1 MEPDGMSPGKPDPGE
16 GAGTTATKGGP
27 LAEGLVEGT
36 VVGKVYGHYDV
47 ETPSGRLRCLLR
59 GKLRKEL
66 VYSTSQGRAKRV
78 QTVRALSVTDPVA
91 VGDRVVV
98 RPISSEDEIDGVIE
112 EVRPR
117 ERELT
122 RQAAGE
128 RPVAQTL
135 LAGIDQVIVV
145 FAVARPEP
153 HLRMLDRF
161 LVVAE
166 VGEVDAVIC
175 FNKADLGI
183 SDEVAESIAEYER
196 IGYRVV
202 LTSVA
207 LGEGV
212 DDLRRVLRRQGVRVR
227 RPVWRRQDEPSELGQ
242 PGLGSRVGRVNRLT
256 GKGRHTTTGTTLIPL
271 DGLEEAKVADT
282 PGLRTLG
289 LWAVEPDELDY
300 CFLEFRSFL
309 GKCAFPDCTH
319 DHEPECA
326 VIAAVEAGEISEE
339 RYESY
344 LALRG

>member
-1 MEPDGMSPGKPDPGE
+1 MESDLTNPGLPTSNEGGADGVEAEELGDGLLE
-16 GAGTTATKGGP
+16 G
-27 LAEGLVEGT
+27 V

-59 GKLRKEL
+59 GKLRKQL
-66 VYSTSQGRAKRV
+66 VYSTSQSRAKRV

-91 VGDRVVV
+91 VGDHVVV
-98 RPISSEDEIDGVIE
+98 RPIDSEDEIDGVIE

-128 RPVAQTL
+128 RPMAQTL

-145 FAVARPEP
+145 FAASRPEP

-161 LVVAE
+161 LIVAE
-166 VGEVDAVIC
+166 VGEVEAIVC
-175 FNKADLGI
+175 LNKADLGI
-183 SDEVAESIAEYER
+183 SPDLAESIAEYER

-207 LGEGV
+207 LGDGIE
-212 DDLRRVLRRQGVRVR
+212 DLRRVLVGKVSAFVGPSGVGKTSLLNAV
-227 RPVWRRQDEPSELGQ
+227 Q
-242 PGLGSRVGRVNRLT
+242 PGLGSRIGRVNRVT

-271 DGLEEAKVADT
+271 EGLEEAQVADT

-289 LWAVEPDELDY
+289 LWDVDADELDY
-300 CFLEFRSFL
+300 CFREFRPFL

-319 DHEPECA
+319 DHEPGCA
-326 VIAAVEAGEISEE
+326 VLAAVESGEISEA

>member
-1 MEPDGMSPGKPDPGE
+1 MASDLTSPGPSAARDIAAAADGE
-16 GAGTTATKGGP
+16 SLGDA
-27 LAEGLVEGT
+27 LLEGT
-36 VVGKVYGHYDV
+36 VVRKVYGHYDV
-47 ETPSGRLRCLLR
+47 ETSSGRLRCLLR

-66 VYSTSQGRAKRV
+66 IYSTSRSWAKRV

-91 VGDRVVV
+91 VGDQVLV

-135 LAGIDQVIVV
+135 LAGIDQVIIV
-145 FAVARPEP
+145 FAASRPEP

-161 LVVAE
+161 MVVAE
-166 VGEVDAVIC
+166 VGEVDALVCI
-175 FNKADLGI
+175 NKADLGVPL
-183 SDEVAESIAEYER
+183 ELAEAVEDYER

-202 LTSVA
+202 LTSVL
-207 LGEGV
+207 LGLGIE
-212 DDLRRVLRRQGVRVR
+212 DLRRILVGKVSALVG
-227 RPVWRRQDEPSELGQ
+227 PSGAGKTSLLNAIQ
-242 PGLGSRVGRVNRLT
+242 PGLGSRIGHVNRLT

-271 DGLEEAKVADT
+271 EGLDGAKVADT

-289 LWAVEPDELDY
+289 LWNVDPDELDY
-300 CFLEFRSFL
+300 CFRDFRPYL

-319 DHEPECA
+319 DHEPGCA
-326 VIAAVEAGEISEE
+326 VQAAVDAGEISER

-344 LALRG
+344 LQLRG

>member
-1 MEPDGMSPGKPDPGE
+1 MPL
-16 GAGTTATKGGP
+16 GG
-27 LAEGLVEGT
+27 GLLEGT
-36 VVGKVYGHYDV
+36 VVRKVYGHYDV

-66 VYSTSQGRAKRV
+66 VYSTSQSRAKRV

-91 VGDRVVV
+91 VGDTVVV
-98 RPISSEDEIDGVIE
+98 RPIVSEDEIDGVIE

-166 VGEVDAVIC
+166 VGEVDAIIC

-183 SDEVAESIAEYER
+183 SDDLAESIAEYER
-196 IGYRVV
+196 IGYRIA

-207 LGEGV
+207 LGEGIE
-212 DDLRRVLRRQGVRVR
+212 DLRRILVGKVSAFVGPSGVGKT
-227 RPVWRRQDEPSELGQ
+227 SLLNAIQ
-242 PGLGSRVGRVNRLT
+242 PGLGRRIGRVNRVT
-256 GKGRHTTTGTTLIPL
+256 GKGRHTTTGTTLTPL
-271 DGLEEAKVADT
+271 DDLEDARVADT

-300 CFLEFRSFL
+300 CFREFRPFL

-319 DHEPECA
+319 VRAPGCA
-326 VIAAVEAGEISEE
+326 VRAAVEAGEISEA